1 MSAIND
7 PKAVR
12 RQYATDERVRI
23 RQEIHDKYTVPRVN
37 FPEWVISNFRW
48 NGDERVLDV
57 GSGAG
62 LYYPILKRRWAN
74 LEYHGMDISAGML
87 AKHPARKSHEDT
99 LSLADAQQLP
109 YPDSTFDMIMANHM
123 LYHVPGVDQ
132 AIQEFRRVL
141 KPEGVLMVATNS
153 QQSMPELQVLMRRA
167 IILLT
172 RSGAAQI
179 QPPLPAS
186 DLFALENGSRHLAR
200 YFYAVVRYDLP
211 GSLVF
216 TEIDPLMAYLEST
229 RDLREPQLPK
239 DVAWEDVMV
248 IMRQQVTHLI
258 NHLGELVI
266 NKLTGV
272 LLASDRGGFIHE
284 FTEQMSQTAAT
295 R

>member
-1 MSAIND
+1 M
-7 PKAVR
+7 
-12 RQYATDERVRI
+12 
-23 RQEIHDKYTVPRVN
+23 
-37 FPEWVISNFRW
+37 
-48 NGDERVLDV
+48 
-57 GSGAG
+57 
-62 LYYPILKRRWAN
+62 LK
-74 LEYHGMDISAGML
+74 
-87 AKHPARKSHEDT
+87 KHPAAESDGDT
-99 LSLADAQQLP
+99 LVIADAQHVP
-109 YPDSTFDMIMANHM
+109 YSDGVFDVVMANHM
-123 LYHVPGVDQ
+123 LYHVPDVDQ

-200 YFYAVVRYDLP
+200 YFYAVVRYELP

-239 DVAWEDVMV
+239 DVAWDDVMV
-248 IMRQQVTHLI
+248 IMRQQITHLI

-266 NKLTGV
+266 NKSTGV
-272 LLASDRGGFIHE
+272 LIASDRGGFIHD
-284 FTEQMSQTAAT
+284 FAQQMQQMTAAK
-295 R
+295 

>member
-23 RQEIHDKYTVPRVN
+23 RQEIHEKYTMPKLDYPTWVVN
-37 FPEWVISNFRW
+37 NFQWR
-48 NGDERVLDV
+48 GDERVLDV

-62 LYYPILKRRWAN
+62 LYYPVLKRHWSDIQ
-74 LEYHGMDISAGML
+74 YHGLDLSAGML
-87 AKHPARKSHEDT
+87 SKHPAKKSDSDAVT
-99 LSLADAQQLP
+99 LADAQHLP
-109 YPDSTFDMIMANHM
+109 YPDATFDLIMANHM
-123 LYHVPGVDQ
+123 LYHVPDVQ
-132 AIQEFRRVL
+132 RATEEFRRVL
-141 KPEGVLMVATNS
+141 KPDGVLMVATNS

-211 GSLVF
+211 SSLVF
-216 TEIDPLMAYLEST
+216 SEIEPLMAYLEST
-229 RDLREPQLPK
+229 RDLREPQLTS
-239 DVAWEDVMV
+239 DVAWDDVMV

-266 NKLTGV
+266 NKLAGV
-272 LLASDRGGFIHE
+272 LIATDRGGFIHE
-284 FTEQMSQTAAT
+284 FTEQLEQPTVA

>member
-23 RQEIHDKYTVPRVN
+23 RQQIHEKYTQPKIDY
-37 FPEWVISNFRW
+37 PEWVVSNFRW
-48 NGDERVLDV
+48 RGDERVLDV

-62 LYYPILKRRWAN
+62 RYYPVLKKHWSGID
-74 LEYHGMDISAGML
+74 YHGIDLSPGML
-87 AKHPARKSHEDT
+87 MKHPALDSQNDT
-99 LSLADAQQLP
+99 LALADAESIP
-109 YPDSTFDMIMANHM
+109 YPDDTFDLVMANHM
-123 LYHVPGVDQ
+123 LYHVPDVDA

-141 KPEGVLMVATNS
+141 RPDGVLMVATNS

-186 DLFALENGSRHLAR
+186 DLYALENGSRHLAR

-211 GSLVF
+211 SSLVF
-216 TEIDPLMAYLEST
+216 SEIDPLMAYLEST
-229 RDLREPQLPK
+229 RDMREPQLPK
-239 DVAWEDVMV
+239 DVAWDDVMV

-272 LLASDRGGFIHE
+272 LMATDRGGFIHGFAE
-284 FTEQMSQTAAT
+284 QTAQKTAVK
-295 R
+295 